1 MKSFMKHLPHYLAL
15 IGVLVAGFVL
25 FWVFSYDKAFQIA
38 VAIALA
44 VSYVAWG
51 VVHHYIHRD
60 LHLSVII
67 EYIVIA
73 SLGLVVILSLIFRA

>member
-15 IGVLVAGFVL
+15 IGVLVTGLVL